1 MWRFYFVA
9 VAKSFQTR
17 YEYINGIQVLS
28 DGNIVVYGTDYA
40 DWQYRL
46 TLYTSQVNF
55 LDHLL
60 STTSQ
65 IDFRQETHPILGN
78 P

>member
-1 MWRFYFVA
+1 MFFS

-17 YEYINGIQVLS
+17 YEYINGVQVLS

-46 TLYTSQVNF
+46 TLYTSQVRWI
-55 LDHLL
+55 LKAELRL
-60 STTSQ
+60 Q
-65 IDFRQETHPILGN
+65 ILKIR
-78 P
+78 